1 VSVPPAKIAP
11 QRRTAAPR
19 IVRLALKELRET
31 LRDRRTIATLL
42 LMPLLVYPLLSLAF
56 QRFLLSSVKP
66 TASHNDFV
74 LGLRTKAEADR
85 LGVYLYRGTA
95 LLKTRQATGE
105 KDRSNASHPKTPP
118 REKDG
123 KAEPADPPADSSE
136 LRPISYDIAENPRQA
151 VLDGRVDLAVEIS
164 NSEPFKKSRGFD
176 RAIDCDLY
184 YDPQSPTSRDAL
196 RWLEGCLQAV
206 NQQSL
211 VQQLRGKGEKSRVVP
226 VQMVSRPIETEVV
239 VGRRHGTP
247 TLATL
252 VPLIL
257 ILMTITGAVYPAID
271 LTAGERERGTL
282 ETLIASPV
290 PRMQLLLAKYAAV
303 VTVALLTAIVNL
315 AAMFATVSS
324 IGLTTVLFGEAGVS
338 LRTIIQI
345 VALLVL
351 FAAFFSAVLLVVT
364 SFARSFKEAQAYL
377 IPLMLVSITPGML
390 SMIPGLKLQGPLV
403 VTPLLNIVLLAR
415 DLLEPTALVEPA
427 TVFWVVI
434 STALFAVAA
443 IGVAARIFGTDAI
456 LYGSEGAWSDL
467 VHRPYRSSAA
477 PTPTSALLCL
487 AVMFPAYFLA
497 SNLLAR
503 SGLESTEGRLLLA
516 ALVTILVFLQIPLAT
531 AVLNRVDLTTGFQ
544 LRPAAPL
551 VFVGA
556 VVLGL
561 SLWPFAHEALVFLNR
576 WELVSFDPRTL
587 EAARQLVDKIREIS
601 PVLVILALAVV
612 PALCEEFFF
621 RGFLMAAFQRSMSG
635 ARAVVL
641 SAVLFGLFH
650 LVAIEQLHFERLVP
664 STCLG
669 LVLGWICLRSGS
681 VLPGMVLHAC
691 HNAFLLLAAYYQKEL
706 AAWGWGLD
714 ESVNVDAASLPKSWL
729 AAATI
734 GTAFGF
740 ALVAFAT
747 RRRAA
752 TDLPAQSG

>member
-1 VSVPPAKIAP
+1 VTVPPAKAASR
-11 QRRTAAPR
+11 RRTAAPR

-66 TASHNDFV
+66 SANRGDFV
-74 LGLRTKAEADR
+74 LGLRTKVEADR
-85 LGVYLYRGTA
+85 LGVYIYRGTA
-95 LLKTRQATGE
+95 LLKARRGAGETRVAGKTRP
-105 KDRSNASHPKTPP
+105 KDGPA
-118 REKDG
+118 EKDG
-123 KAEPADPPADSSE
+123 KADPEDAPVDAST
-136 LRPISYDIAENPRQA
+136 LRPILYDLVENPRQA
-151 VLDGRVDLAVEIS
+151 VLDGRVDLAVEIR
-164 NSEPFKKSRGFD
+164 NSEPFKISRGLD
-176 RAIDCDLY
+176 RAIDCELY
-184 YDPQSPTSRDAL
+184 YDAQSPTSRDAL
-196 RWLEGCLQAV
+196 RWLEGCLHAV

-211 VQQLRGKGEKSRVVP
+211 VHQLRVKGEKSRVVP
-226 VQMVSRPIETEVV
+226 VQMVSRPIETEVA

-338 LRTIIQI
+338 FQTLFEI

-415 DLLEPTALVEPA
+415 DLLEPSAIVEPA

-467 VHRPYRSSAA
+467 IHRPYRSSAA
-477 PTPTSALLCL
+477 PTSTSALLCL
-487 AVMFPAYFLA
+487 AIMFPAYFLA

-503 SGLESTEGRLLLA
+503 SSLVSIEGRLLLA

-531 AVLNRVDLTTGFQ
+531 AVLNRVDLSTGFQ

-587 EAARQLVDKIREIS
+587 EAARELVDKIRAIS

-612 PALCEEFFF
+612 PAVCEEFFF

-681 VLPGMVLHAC
+681 ALPGMLLHAC
-691 HNAFLLLAAYYQKEL
+691 HNSFLLLVAYYQKEL
-706 AAWGWGLD
+706 AARGWGLN
-714 ESVNVDAASLPKSWL
+714 ESVNVDTASLPASWL

-734 GTAFGF
+734 GTAFGL

-747 RRRAA
+747 RRHA
-752 TDLPAQSG
+752 TVQSTPQSG

>member
-1 VSVPPAKIAP
+1 VSVPPAKAAAT
-11 QRRTAAPR
+11 RRTAAPR

-66 TASHNDFV
+66 STNRGEYV
-74 LGLRTKAEADR
+74 LGIRTKGEADR
-85 LGVYLYRGTA
+85 LGVFIYRGTV
-95 LLKTRQATGE
+95 LLKQRRPTAETPSKSKSPDAE
-105 KDRSNASHPKTPP
+105 SKT
-118 REKDG
+118 EA
-123 KAEPADPPADSSE
+123 KAEPDDPPVDTSA
-136 LRPISYDIAENPRQA
+136 LRPILYDMVENPRQA
-151 VLDGRVDLAVEIS
+151 VLDGRVDLAVEIR
-164 NSEPFKKSRGFD
+164 NSEPFKATRGLD

-184 YDPQSPTSRDAL
+184 YDAQSPTSRDAL

-211 VQQLRGKGEKSRVVP
+211 VHQLREKGAKARVLP
-226 VQMVSRPIETEVV
+226 VQMVSRAIETEVAV
-239 VGRRHGTP
+239 SHRPGTP

-303 VTVALLTAIVNL
+303 VTVALLTALVNL

-324 IGLTTVLFGEAGVS
+324 VGLTTVLFGEAGVS
-338 LRTIIQI
+338 LQTLIEI

-415 DLLEPTALVEPA
+415 DLLEPSAFVEPA

-456 LYGSEGAWSDL
+456 LYGSQGAWSDL
-467 VHRPYRSSAA
+467 IHRPYRSSSA

-487 AVMFPAYFLA
+487 AIMFPAYFLA

-503 SGLESTEGRLLLA
+503 SSLVSIEGRLILA

-544 LRPAAPL
+544 LRSASPF
-551 VFVGA
+551 VFIGA
-556 VVLGL
+556 IVLGL
-561 SLWPFAHEALVFLNR
+561 SLWPFAHEAIVFLNR

-587 EAARQLVDKIREIS
+587 EAARELVDKIRAIS
-601 PVLVILALAVV
+601 PVLVIVALAVV
-612 PALCEEFFF
+612 PAVCEEFFF

-669 LVLGWICLRSGS
+669 LVLGWVCLRSGS
-681 VLPGMVLHAC
+681 ALPGMLLHAC
-691 HNAFLLLAAYYQKEL
+691 HNAFLLLVAYYQKEL
-706 AAWGWGLD
+706 AARGWGLT
-714 ESVNVDAASLPKSWL
+714 ESVNMDTASLPASWL
-729 AAATI
+729 AAATL
-734 GTAFGF
+734 GTAIGL
-740 ALVAFAT
+740 ALVALAT
-747 RRRAA
+747 RRRAM
-752 TDLPAQSG
+752 TQSTSQLR

>member
-1 VSVPPAKIAP
+1 VSVPPAKLAAG
-11 QRRTAAPR
+11 RRKAAPR

-42 LMPLLVYPLLSLAF
+42 LMPLLVYPLLSVAF

-66 TASHNDFV
+66 SSNRGDFV
-74 LGLRTKAEADR
+74 LALRTKLEADR
-85 LGVYLYRGTA
+85 LGVYIYRGTT
-95 LLKTRQATGE
+95 LLKTRRPAGETHSKAASPE
-105 KDRSNASHPKTPP
+105 KDANA
-118 REKDG
+118 E
-123 KAEPADPPADSSE
+123 ADNAAGDPSG
-136 LRPISYDIAENPRQA
+136 LRPILYDLFENPRQA
-151 VLDGRVDLAVEIS
+151 VLDGRADLAVDVR
-164 NSEPFKKSRGFD
+164 NSEPFKASRGLD

-184 YDPQSPTSRDAL
+184 FDPQSPTSRDAL
-196 RWLEGCLQAV
+196 RWLESCLNAV

-211 VQQLRGKGEKSRVVP
+211 VHQLRVKGEKSRVVP
-226 VQMVSRPIETEVV
+226 AQMVSRPIETELV
-239 VGRRHGTP
+239 VGRRPGTP

-324 IGLTTVLFGEAGVS
+324 VGLTTVLFGEAGVS
-338 LRTIIQI
+338 LHTLLEI

-390 SMIPGLKLQGPLV
+390 SMIPDLKLQGPLV

-415 DLLEPTALVEPA
+415 DLLEPTAVVEPA

-456 LYGSEGAWSDL
+456 LYGSQGAWSDL
-467 VHRPYRSSAA
+467 IHRPYRSSAA

-487 AVMFPAYFLA
+487 AIMFPAYFLA

-503 SGLESTEGRLLLA
+503 SGLASIEGRLLLA

-531 AVLNRVDLTTGFQ
+531 AVLNRVDLATGFQ
-544 LRPAAPL
+544 LHRAAPL

-556 VVLGL
+556 GILGL

-587 EAARQLVDKIREIS
+587 EAARQLVEKIHAIS
-601 PVLVILALAVV
+601 PTLVVLALAVV
-612 PALCEEFFF
+612 PAVCEEFFF

-681 VLPGMVLHAC
+681 ALPGMLLHAC

-706 AAWGWGLD
+706 AAWGWGLN
-714 ESVNVDAASLPKSWL
+714 ESVNVETASLPNSWL

-734 GTAFGF
+734 GTAVGL

-752 TDLPAQSG
+752 AELR